1 MIYSVIVRYSSQS
14 PTATDSAD
22 SREGP
27 RISLTRKGRREKSCD
42 DLSLLEKLQV
52 NKNHDQLRSFLYRPL
67 CGLLPSFLPCYLNDV
82 IYT

>member
-52 NKNHDQLRSFLYRPL
+52 NEKS
-67 CGLLPSFLPCYLNDV
+67 
-82 IYT
+82 